1 MCMEVKTYIKENWLT
16 KNPKRDGLNPT
27 LLLMSL
33 LLASSFIY
41 INDFFN
47 APLWMSATGEQVFT
61 KHEWWRAWTTLF
73 AHADLSH
80 ILGNLFLFFPFSYFL
95 IAYFGFS
102 FFPFFGF
109 FVGGLVNLV
118 VLSTM
123 PPHVSLVGVSGVVNW
138 MGGAW
143 LALSWLVD
151 RRESKGRRVLKVIA
165 VTIVLFVP
173 DSFKPEVSYLSHFLG
188 YFAGIFSAMLFYFI
202 NRKSILAEE
211 VVEEIPEEYGHI
223 LGDEYMLFDEPRL
236 EEWGHHQG
244 ESPKETLDNKKG
256 EITVYKY
263 DELTPTTA
271 PKILKSQYH

>member
-1 MCMEVKTYIKENWLT
+1 MEVKTYIKENWLT

-33 LLASSFIY
+33 LLFTSFIY

-47 APLWMSATGEQVFT
+47 APLWMSATGEQVFV
-61 KHEWWRAWTTLF
+61 KKEWWRAWTTLF
-73 AHADLSH
+73 AHADLTH
-80 ILGNLFLFFPFSYFL
+80 ILSNLFLFFPFSYFL
-95 IAYFGFS
+95 IGYFGYS

-109 FVGGLVNLV
+109 FAGGLVNLV

-123 PPHVSLVGVSGVVNW
+123 PEKVSLVGVSGVVNW

-165 VTIVLFVP
+165 VTIVLFIP

-188 YFAGIFSAMLFYFI
+188 YFAGVFSALLFYFI
-202 NRKSILAEE
+202 NKKSILSEE
-211 VVEEIPEEYGHI
+211 VVEEISEDDGQVWEGFQFVDEEEVMR
-223 LGDEYMLFDEPRL
+223 DE
-236 EEWGHHQG
+236 EE
-244 ESPKETLDNKKG
+244 EIIPKETKYREDGKFT
-256 EITVYKY
+256 IYKY
-263 DELTPTTA
+263 EELSPIIN
-271 PKILKSQYH
+271 PSISKSRYH